1 MENHHVEFHS
11 FHSKLLVT
19 DQVACA
25 SAIVKEM
32 VALTGKRRGGPR
44 IALVVDAT
52 KAPCSGGSLQG
63 CGIQTVRICLGTVPN
78 DMTTGW
84 FKPVKL
90 TNHHWDPSLKG
101 RNIYIYI
108 LSNHCF

>member
-32 VALTGKRRGGPR
+32 VALTGKRRGGPESPWLWMLR
-44 IALVVDAT
+44 RRLVVAGAYRDAES
-52 KAPCSGGSLQG
+52 KLLGSVWERFQMIWPQVGLN
-63 CGIQTVRICLGTVPN
+63 P
-78 DMTTGW
+78 
-84 FKPVKL
+84 
-90 TNHHWDPSLKG
+90 
-101 RNIYIYI
+101 
-108 LSNHCF
+108 